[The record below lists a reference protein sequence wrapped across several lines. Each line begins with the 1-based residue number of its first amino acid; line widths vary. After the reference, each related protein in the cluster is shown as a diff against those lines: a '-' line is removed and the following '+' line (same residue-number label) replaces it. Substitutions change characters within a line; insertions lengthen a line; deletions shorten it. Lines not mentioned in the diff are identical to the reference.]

1 MGSEYKGNTFSQI
14 AELGVKIINLPP
26 YRPEL
31 KGTVEKFFDVVQNSY
46 KKHLKGKGVIEPD
59 YQERGAHDYRKDAC
73 LTLREFEQI
82 IIHCILYYNNSRI
95 VDFPFT
101 EEMLADGVNPNAS
114 SIFAWGLKQMGA
126 NLISVTPQMLIQ
138 TLLPR
143 TTGTFT
149 RKGLRVHGLRY
160 KHDDYTE
167 AFLSGGEVTVA
178 YNPDDVTEVWFLDKG
193 QYIPFTL
200 IESRFNGKS
209 LDTVQTMQ
217 QAKKQ
222 TVTAAT
228 ADNLQAQIDLAEHIQ
243 VIAAKGKQTDVGI
256 KNIRNTRKR
265 EQARTHID
273 FVKEGN
279 IRG

>member
-1 MGSEYKGNTFSQI
+1 
-14 AELGVKIINLPP
+14 
-26 YRPEL
+26 
-31 KGTVEKFFDVVQNSY
+31 
-46 KKHLKGKGVIEPD
+46 
-59 YQERGAHDYRKDAC
+59 
-73 LTLREFEQI
+73 
-82 IIHCILYYNNSRI
+82 
-95 VDFPFT
+95 
-101 EEMLADGVNPNAS
+101 MLADGVNPNAS